1 MSRPDCAALENVEF
15 EACADLYR
23 AAPDEVRRTHAIGVR
38 EIEGATC
45 YTCRD
50 LDPPAVFRRA
60 AGLGVERSASEREL
74 DAVCAYM
81 SEHTRGYAVTVAPES
96 QPPAL
101 TSWLER
107 REFTRGYAWM
117 KFCRPCDRPPKT
129 ETHLE
134 IRLVGAE
141 LAGEYGRITTEGFE
155 MPSSVAPWIAA
166 LAGRANWICLMA
178 FADRAP
184 IAAGAVYVR
193 GEYAWLGFGATLASH
208 RRLGA
213 QNALLARRLS
223 QASARG
229 ARFAVT
235 ETGERVPDRPS
246 NSYRNILRAGF
257 EEMYVRQNYLSRLKA

>member
-1 MSRPDCAALENVEF
+1 
-15 EACADLYR
+15 
-23 AAPDEVRRTHAIGVR
+23 
-38 EIEGATC
+38 
-45 YTCRD
+45 
-50 LDPPAVFRRA
+50 
-60 AGLGVERSASEREL
+60 
-74 DAVCAYM
+74 
-81 SEHTRGYAVTVAPES
+81 
-96 QPPAL
+96 
-101 TSWLER
+101 
-107 REFTRGYAWM
+107 
-117 KFCRPCDRPPKT
+117 
-129 ETHLE
+129 
-134 IRLVGAE
+134 
-141 LAGEYGRITTEGFE
+141 

-166 LAGRANWICLMA
+166 LAGRANWIGLMA

-184 IAAGAVYVR
+184 IAGGAVYVR